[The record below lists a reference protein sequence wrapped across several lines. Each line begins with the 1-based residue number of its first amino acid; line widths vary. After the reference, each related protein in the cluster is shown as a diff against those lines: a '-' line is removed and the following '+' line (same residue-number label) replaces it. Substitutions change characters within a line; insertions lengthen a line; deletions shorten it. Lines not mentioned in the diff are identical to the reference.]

1 MRKKYM
7 ASLALSISAAGFL
20 GTFPL
25 VGTGFIG
32 GMVHD
37 GFLAAT
43 IGGLADW
50 FAVTALFRKPLG
62 ISYRTDILRRNRQR
76 IMSAL
81 IDYSA
86 DDLLSVDNIMDA
98 VRHEDM
104 AKMMVDYLRQRGGLQ
119 RLETTLDAVLREVV
133 DTFDIPAAVQRM
145 EPLWRQEL
153 QQLPWEKKLL
163 AFLPTLAEGRYSDRF
178 LQVLLELAG
187 RLLHAPEM
195 QDILLAQITIMR
207 RQYEEG
213 SSGRA
218 MVFQMLDLTDEK
230 LRDLAVEHVDAYL
243 QQLQTGKGENY
254 GSLRTAFVQQL
265 QAWSGSEAAAAWLAA
280 CKEQQI
286 AALDVVTPVADWLEQ
301 KRQAD
306 PSPWLAAVHEMLEA
320 KVKEFAVSS
329 PLQKRYD
336 DLVKGW
342 LERELIAHHGALRHL
357 IEQRLDE
364 FSDDGLVEFVETRI
378 EDDIQMIRING
389 SVVGSFVGMVLYTIV
404 FLMEKGM
411 D

>member
-1 MRKKYM
+1 
-7 ASLALSISAAGFL
+7 
-20 GTFPL
+20 
-25 VGTGFIG
+25 
-32 GMVHD
+32 
-37 GFLAAT
+37 
-43 IGGLADW
+43 
-50 FAVTALFRKPLG
+50 
-62 ISYRTDILRRNRQR
+62 
-76 IMSAL
+76 
-81 IDYSA
+81 
-86 DDLLSVDNIMDA
+86 
-98 VRHEDM
+98 
-104 AKMMVDYLRQRGGLQ
+104 
-119 RLETTLDAVLREVV
+119 
-133 DTFDIPAAVQRM
+133 
-145 EPLWRQEL
+145 
-153 QQLPWEKKLL
+153 
-163 AFLPTLAEGRYSDRF
+163 
-178 LQVLLELAG
+178 
-187 RLLHAPEM
+187 
-195 QDILLAQITIMR
+195 
-207 RQYEEG
+207 
-213 SSGRA
+213 
-218 MVFQMLDLTDEK
+218 
-230 LRDLAVEHVDAYL
+230 
-243 QQLQTGKGENY
+243 
-254 GSLRTAFVQQL
+254 VQQL

-306 PSPWLAAVHEMLEA
+306 SSPWLAAVHEMLEA

-404 FLMEKGM
+404 FLLEKGM